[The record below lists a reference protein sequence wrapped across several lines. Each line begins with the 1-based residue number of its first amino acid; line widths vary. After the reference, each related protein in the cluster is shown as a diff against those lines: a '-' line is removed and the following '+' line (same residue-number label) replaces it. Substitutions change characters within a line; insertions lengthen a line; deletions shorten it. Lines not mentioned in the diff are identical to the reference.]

1 MDAAKPDETVP
12 WSSDADASSDCATKS
27 APAPS
32 GLEPVS
38 SAPVSVSSA
47 PVGATAMPAAASGA
61 VPSDDWTAFSRPL
74 DRLLGKRSANAL
86 AKLGL
91 RTVRDLVLHVPFRL
105 ARRGE
110 LMPIS
115 QVREGDSVTVVAQ
128 VLSAV
133 LRPMN
138 ARRGFIL
145 NVRIADGLNE
155 MTLTFFGKNSRPLQ
169 YHERRL
175 APGVIATFSGTIS
188 SYRGDLQLSHPE
200 YELIEDEPD
209 VAKIERP
216 IPIYHAGE
224 KVPSWQIEKAV
235 ATVLPSLSEADFPD
249 PLPADYRN
257 EHHLPSLFEAI
268 IALHQPEDS
277 ASWEQARARMKH
289 EEAFVLQSVLALRA
303 HEARE
308 RVTGAYPPREA
319 ALLDAF
325 DRRLPYTLTAGQR
338 EVGEELARELS
349 LTQPMQ
355 RLLQGD
361 VGSGK
366 TVVALRAMLQVIDG
380 GGQAVLLAPTEVLA
394 WQHLRTIEELLGPL
408 AHGGSIGAP
417 EHAIRVEILTGSL
430 SARHRRESLARIA
443 SGQAGLVVGTHALLS
458 DDVQIPFLGLAVID
472 EQHRFGVD
480 QRDRLAGGVHTLV
493 MTATPIPRTIAMS
506 VFGDLDVSVLRE
518 LPAGRAGI
526 TTTLVPA
533 AKETW
538 VARIWQRAREEIES
552 GGRVYVVCPRIDDDA
567 GADSAPNTG
576 SVPNADSHASSQAP
590 GQAMADGDVP
600 ALLDIDEFSQAAGPR
615 DSATPA
621 TPLAAVLDV
630 AEQLRAMPEFGGIA
644 IGIMHGRLK
653 PEEKAATMEA
663 FASGAVPV
671 LVSTTVIEVGVDVP
685 QATLMVILDAER
697 FGLSQLHQLR
707 GRVGRGNKPG
717 LCLAVTK
724 AADATLARERLEAF
738 ASTADGFELAEA
750 DLRLRSEGDVLGA
763 SQSGATS
770 HLRFLSVVN
779 DLAIIDVARS
789 AARDLVSNDPLL
801 ESHSALEQ
809 AVATL
814 DEGRAQYLEK
824 G

>member
-1 MDAAKPDETVP
+1 M
-12 WSSDADASSDCATKS
+12 
-27 APAPS
+27 
-32 GLEPVS
+32 
-38 SAPVSVSSA
+38 
-47 PVGATAMPAAASGA
+47 SGA
-61 VPSDDWTAFSRPL
+61 VAADDWTSLSRPL

-91 RTVRDLVLHVPFRL
+91 RTVEDLVYHVPFRL

-110 LMPIS
+110 LMPIA
-115 QVREGDSVTVVAQ
+115 QVHEGDSVTVVAQ
-128 VLSAV
+128 VLSSH

-145 NVRIADGLNE
+145 NVRIADGLHE
-155 MTLTFFGKNSRPLQ
+155 MSLTFFGKNSRPLQ

-188 SYRGDLQLSHPE
+188 SYRGELQLSHPE

-209 VAKIERP
+209 VARIERP

-235 ATVLPSLSEADFPD
+235 ATVLPSLTEEDFPD
-249 PLPADYRN
+249 PLPADYRAAYI
-257 EHHLPSLFEAI
+257 LPTLYQAVL
-268 IALHQPEDS
+268 ALHQPEDGE
-277 ASWEQARARMKH
+277 SWERARTRMKH
-289 EEAFVLQSVLALRA
+289 GEAYILQSALAIRA
-303 HEARE
+303 HEARA
-308 RVTGAYPPREA
+308 RTTGAYPARGGG
-319 ALLDAF
+319 LLDAF
-325 DRRLPYTLTAGQR
+325 DARLPYRLTAGQR
-338 EVGEELARELS
+338 EVGEEISREVAD
-349 LTQPMQ
+349 TAPMQ

-366 TVVALRAMLQVIDG
+366 TVVALRAMLQVVDG

-394 WQHLRTIEELLGPL
+394 WQHLRTIEDLLGPL
-408 AHGGSIGAP
+408 ALGGRIGAP
-417 EHAIRVEILTGSL
+417 DNATRIDILTGSL
-430 SARHRRESLARIA
+430 TVRQRRETLARIA
-443 SGQAGLVVGTHALLS
+443 SGQSGLVVGTHALLS

-480 QRDRLAGGVHTLV
+480 QRDRLAAGVHTLV

-506 VFGDLDVSVLRE
+506 VFGDLDVSTLRE

-526 TTTLVPA
+526 TTNLVPA
-533 AKETW
+533 DKDAW
-538 VARIWQRAREEIES
+538 VARVWQRAREEIDA
-552 GGRVYVVCPRIDDDA
+552 GGRVYVVCPRINDDDA
-567 GADSAPNTG
+567 TGPDVGSSEDAGAEGSAG
-576 SVPNADSHASSQAP
+576 SEEDAVSEEFNGSEERDGAQDGAGSQ
-590 GQAMADGDVP
+590 
-600 ALLDIDEFSQAAGPR
+600 
-615 DSATPA
+615 
-621 TPLAAVLDV
+621 LAAVLDV
-630 AEQLRAMPEFGGIA
+630 TEQLRAKPEFRGLD

-653 PEEKAATMEA
+653 PEEKSAAMDA
-663 FASGAVPV
+663 FASGKVPV

-685 QATLMVILDAER
+685 EATLMIILDAER

-707 GRVGRGNKPG
+707 GRVGRGSKPG

-724 AADATLARERLEAF
+724 AAAGTIARERLDAF
-738 ASTADGFELAEA
+738 ASTSDGFRLAEA

-763 SQSGATS
+763 MQSGGSS

-779 DLAIIDVARS
+779 DLAIIDTARAHARGLIEKDASLASHPVVA
-789 AARDLVSNDPLL
+789 
-801 ESHSALEQ
+801 Q

-814 DEGRAQYLEK
+814 DADRAEYLEK

>member
-1 MDAAKPDETVP
+1 MDAAKPD
-12 WSSDADASSDCATKS
+12 KS
-27 APAPS
+27 TSP
-32 GLEPVS
+32 
-38 SAPVSVSSA
+38 
-47 PVGATAMPAAASGA
+47 GA
-61 VPSDDWTAFSRPL
+61 VASDDWTALSRPL
-74 DRLLGKRSANAL
+74 ERLLGKRSANAL

-91 RTVRDLVLHVPFRL
+91 TTVSDLVHHIPFRL

-115 QVREGDSVTVVAQ
+115 LVREGDSVTVVAQ
-128 VLSAV
+128 VLSSN

-175 APGVIATFSGTIS
+175 EPGVIATFSGTIS
-188 SYRGDLQLSHPE
+188 SYRGELQLSHPE
-200 YELIEDEPD
+200 YELIADEPD
-209 VAKIERP
+209 MAKIERP

-235 ATVLPSLSEADFPD
+235 ATVLPSLSESDFPD
-249 PLPADYRN
+249 PLPVRYR
-257 EHHLPSLFEAI
+257 EIHHLPSLFEAVTI
-268 IALHQPEDS
+268 LHQPEDS
-277 ASWEQARARMKH
+277 ESWERARNRLKH
-289 EEAFVLQSVLALRA
+289 EEAFVLQSALALRA

-308 RVTGAYPPREA
+308 KTTGSYPPREN
-319 ALLDAF
+319 ALLHAF
-325 DRRLPYTLTAGQR
+325 DQRLPYTLTAGQR
-338 EVGEELARELS
+338 EVGEEIGRELAR
-349 LTQPMQ
+349 TQPMQ

-366 TVVALRAMLQVIDG
+366 TVVALRAMAQVVDG

-408 AHGGSIGAP
+408 AHGGQIAAP
-417 EHAIRVEILTGSL
+417 EQATRVEILTGSL
-430 SARHRRESLARIA
+430 TARQRREALARIA

-533 AKETW
+533 TKEAW
-538 VARIWQRAREEIES
+538 IARIWQRAREEIDA
-552 GGRVYVVCPRIDDDA
+552 GGRVYVVCPRIDDEPAVESAA
-567 GADSAPNTG
+567 GDDST
-576 SVPNADSHASSQAP
+576 DT
-590 GQAMADGDVP
+590 DGFDDDVAP
-600 ALLDIDEFSQAAGPR
+600 ALLDIEDFTASPGVSGSQG
-615 DSATPA
+615 SAPS

-630 AEQLRAMPEFGGIA
+630 AEQLRAMTVFVGVDVGV
-644 IGIMHGRLK
+644 MHGRLK
-653 PEEKAATMEA
+653 PEEKSLAMEA
-663 FASGAVPV
+663 FSSGKAPI

-685 QATLMVILDAER
+685 EATLMVILDAER

-707 GRVGRGNKPG
+707 GRVGRGSKPG

-724 AADATLARERLEAF
+724 AVDGTLAKERLEAF

-750 DLRLRSEGDVLGA
+750 DLKLRSEGDVLGV
-763 SQSGATS
+763 SQSGGTS

-779 DLAIIDVARS
+779 DLPIIETART
-789 AARDLVSNDPLL
+789 AARDAIESDPTLA
-801 ESHSALEQ
+801 SHPALER